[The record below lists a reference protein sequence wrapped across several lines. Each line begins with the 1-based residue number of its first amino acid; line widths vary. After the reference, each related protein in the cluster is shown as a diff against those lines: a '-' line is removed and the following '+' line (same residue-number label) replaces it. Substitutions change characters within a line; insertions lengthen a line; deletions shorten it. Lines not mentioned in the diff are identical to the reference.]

1 MEQKST
7 IMFKSA
13 MNSGL
18 VLALVSILVSVIIW
32 ATALIEK
39 LGLFATMGV
48 SLVSLLITV
57 IMLIILTK
65 RYRDN
70 SLNGVISFKDAFVF
84 GVFVVVL
91 STIISSLYSYIFN
104 NFIDPGYQ
112 ERIMASMQ
120 DKLYQF
126 MSSKGVSEDQ
136 IGQAI
141 DKMQAKGTPT
151 PMEVLTQ
158 SVIFGLIG
166 GTIMSLISSAIVK
179 KKNED
184 AFDEAMDE
192 IKSEE

>member
-32 ATALIEK
+32 ATALMEK
-39 LGLFATMGV
+39 LGLFATAGV
-48 SLVSLLITV
+48 GLFSLLITV

-91 STIISSLYSYIFN
+91 STIISALYSYIFN

-112 ERIMASMQ
+112 ERILTSMQ

-126 MSSKGVSEDQ
+126 MSAKGVPEDQ
-136 IGQAI
+136 IEQTI
-141 DKMQAKGTPT
+141 DQMQAKGTPT

-158 SVIFGLIG
+158 SVIFGIIG

>member
-18 VLALVSILVSVIIW
+18 VLALVSILVSVVIW

-39 LGLFATMGV
+39 MGLFATAGIG
-48 SLVSLLITV
+48 LFSLLITV

-70 SLNGVISFKDAFVF
+70 SLGGAITFKDAFVF
-84 GVFVVVL
+84 GILVVVL

-112 ERIMASMQ
+112 ERILTSMQ

-126 MSSKGVSEDQ
+126 MSGKGVSEDQ
-136 IGQAI
+136 IEQAI
-141 DKMQAKGTPT
+141 DQLQAKGTPT

-158 SVIFGLIG
+158 SIIFGLIG

-184 AFDEAMDE
+184 AFDEVMDE